1 MIHQTISLANP
12 CYQVANVFSVVNSLH
27 KLNKIQISSG
37 LLMQISS
44 VMISIQ
50 TCQDRIKN
58 YGIGS

>member
-1 MIHQTISLANP
+1 MIHQTVSLANP

-27 KLNKIQISSG
+27 KLNKIHISSS
-37 LLMQISS
+37 LLMQSSS
-44 VMISIQ
+44 VISIQ